1 MTEKQ
6 YRKADSMVL
15 PIVLVVMFGIILNV
29 LGLVTTKGGSA
40 ILYAVII
47 AGIVGV
53 IVDIIVYKKLRGTRL
68 CGRIMLAVATAVCV
82 VMVLSVDFVFFYI
95 LIACVLIIEMAYL
108 EIRRIVVTSIIAIPV
123 FVVKTLY
130 LGMQGTV
137 SPTEA
142 GTTIVILVFVV
153 ISVFVITKLW
163 TAFNMENINVVKEGA
178 EKQKEATDRMT
189 NVSENIITYF
199 DEADGYVRALSDAVD
214 TSNLS
219 MQNIASSIENTVQEI
234 QKQTQMCQDI
244 QNNAQN
250 AKEETDTMVDASN
263 KTLDNV
269 SEGAKAMLEL
279 HDHAQTVEKDNKET
293 VVYVKAL
300 NDRTNQVADIL
311 STIVNISSQTNLL
324 ALNASIEAARA
335 GEAGKG
341 FAVVADE
348 IRKLSEQTKEATENI
363 TEILTELNNDVKS
376 VTTSI
381 NHSVGAVERQNEL
394 IETTKN
400 KFDEIDNGVNELMP
414 VINRFKKVI
423 EEITASAE
431 VIADGITGLSSTSEE
446 VSATSSEGTRLMTK
460 AVDDMSRVNDS
471 LTSIYHLAQELKSE

>member
-68 CGRIMLAVATAVCV
+68 CGRIMLAVATAVYV

-348 IRKLSEQTKEATENI
+348 I
-363 TEILTELNNDVKS
+363 
-376 VTTSI
+376 
-381 NHSVGAVERQNEL
+381 
-394 IETTKN
+394 
-400 KFDEIDNGVNELMP
+400 
-414 VINRFKKVI
+414 
-423 EEITASAE
+423 
-431 VIADGITGLSSTSEE
+431 
-446 VSATSSEGTRLMTK
+446 
-460 AVDDMSRVNDS
+460 
-471 LTSIYHLAQELKSE
+471 